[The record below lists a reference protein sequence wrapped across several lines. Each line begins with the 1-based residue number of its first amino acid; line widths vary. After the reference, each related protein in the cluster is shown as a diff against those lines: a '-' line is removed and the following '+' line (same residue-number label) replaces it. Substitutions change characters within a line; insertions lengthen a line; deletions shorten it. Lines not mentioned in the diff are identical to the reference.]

1 MLEGSNELKV
11 LSPQMGGFYVAASS
25 EDEPFVSEGQI
36 VDVNHTLC
44 LLESMKVYTEL
55 SLSDYKSPD
64 GESLYLNDVKYK
76 VTRIIAEDQ
85 NTVNQGDLLFVMQ
98 PIDA

>member
-1 MLEGSNELKV
+1 
-11 LSPQMGGFYVAASS
+11 
-25 EDEPFVSEGQI
+25 
-36 VDVNHTLC
+36 
-44 LLESMKVYTEL
+44 MKVYTEL
-55 SLSDYKSPD
+55 SLSDYKSPE